1 MAQET
6 LKYWDVD
13 STVYSNHRF
22 FRWTKR
28 RWLFVSKQDRSLK
41 PKFRCLFWLKGNLF
55 CIKVPLKENWFQ
67 NYFQSIITS
76 HLKINNFKKF
86 KWAYEIDKQL
96 SILISSRSW
105 KNRHLWI
112 NVLLSITPSTYVQ
125 SLHFLFTNC
134 HAQDCGILQCTS
146 LNSKTEMNAS

>member
-76 HLKINNFKKF
+76 HLKIINFKKF

-105 KNRHLWI
+105 KKQTFMNKCTSFNYSI
-112 NVLLSITPSTYVQ
+112 NVCSISPFSFHQ
-125 SLHFLFTNC
+125 LP
-134 HAQDCGILQCTS
+134 CTGLWYIAVHIFELKNWDES
-146 LNSKTEMNAS
+146 